1 MLFNLSLKN
10 IKKSFK
16 DYAIYFFTL
25 ILGVAIFYI
34 FNSLESQTVMLK
46 LSNSTK
52 DIIRLMNDILSGVS
66 VFVSFV
72 LGFLIV
78 YANQFLMKR
87 RKKEFGIYM
96 ILGMSKKQISK
107 ILLVETITIGLISL
121 LVGLVLGIA
130 LSQVMSIIVA
140 NMFEADMSKFTFVF
154 SINAM
159 MKTIIYFG
167 IMYLLVLVF
176 NAIQVNRQQLIKL
189 LVANKQN
196 EEVKLKNSFICIV
209 VFIGAVALLSYAYY
223 NVTAGANS
231 LTETFSVFLQMIYG
245 AVATFLIYWS
255 ISGLVLK
262 LVMASKNHYFNN
274 LNSFTV
280 KQISSKINTTVIST
294 TVICLMLFLTICI
307 FSSAFALNKA
317 ATAQLDELAPVDIQM
332 QKNVEKDNLLIGE
345 YLAKKQISLD
355 ELKDIY
361 TFTTYQTPQLTIR
374 HTYGDYYEKT
384 SESFLNSCEEII
396 KVSDYNKLA
405 KLYNLPVYD
414 LKEEYVV
421 MGNYENTM
429 YARNQFLKDKPKI
442 ELNGKVYYSKFNKC
456 QNGFLS
462 MQSSHMTMGVYIVPD
477 DAVNGFSID
486 NSYLIGNYAAVDKEA
501 RNIVDE
507 RMNNY
512 SSDTLLINT
521 KIQISTNSIGMG
533 AMIIF
538 IGLYIGIVFLISCA
552 AILALKEL
560 SQSIDNKEK
569 YQILRKIGV
578 DEKMINR
585 SLFKQIAIYFT
596 FPLILALIHSVFGIQ
611 VCNMMLQTFNQTNA
625 FEAIITTGVFLVVI
639 YGGYFIITYLCSKR
653 IIKDK

>member
-1 MLFNLSLKN
+1 
-10 IKKSFK
+10 
-16 DYAIYFFTL
+16 
-25 ILGVAIFYI
+25 
-34 FNSLESQTVMLK
+34 
-46 LSNSTK
+46 
-52 DIIRLMNDILSGVS
+52 
-66 VFVSFV
+66 
-72 LGFLIV
+72 
-78 YANQFLMKR
+78 
-87 RKKEFGIYM
+87 
-96 ILGMSKKQISK
+96 
-107 ILLVETITIGLISL
+107 
-121 LVGLVLGIA
+121 
-130 LSQVMSIIVA
+130 
-140 NMFEADMSKFTFVF
+140 
-154 SINAM
+154 
-159 MKTIIYFG
+159 
-167 IMYLLVLVF
+167 
-176 NAIQVNRQQLIKL
+176 
-189 LVANKQN
+189 
-196 EEVKLKNSFICIV
+196 
-209 VFIGAVALLSYAYY
+209 
-223 NVTAGANS
+223 
-231 LTETFSVFLQMIYG
+231 
-245 AVATFLIYWS
+245 
-255 ISGLVLK
+255 
-262 LVMASKNHYFNN
+262 
-274 LNSFTV
+274 

-332 QKNVEKDNLLIGE
+332 QKNVEKDNLLISE

-442 ELNGKVYYSKFNKC
+442 ELNGRVYYSKFNKC

-486 NSYLIGNYAAVDKEA
+486 NSYLIGNYAAVDKGA

-512 SSDTLLINT
+512 GSDTLLINT